1 MKNKRKKAMRHKIT
15 LNIKKEI
22 CEMKNKIP
30 EIKNTKICE
39 HILKNTRLI
48 LKDKPFG
55 RYLND
60 SINIFQRIIQIHFE
74 NAIAEKTVRRH
85 VN

>member
-1 MKNKRKKAMRHKIT
+1 MKNKRKKARRHKII

-22 CEMKNKIP
+22 CEMKNKTP
-30 EIKNTKICE
+30 EIKNTKIYE
-39 HILKNTRLI
+39 HILNTSLI

-60 SINIFQRIIQIHFE
+60 LANIFQRMIQIHFE
-74 NAIAEKTVRRH
+74 NAIAEK
-85 VN
+85 NS